1 MIFEQYSSTKSLSTR
16 SENEA
21 EEKEVTTIAGL
32 KRMMRWIKEK
42 NSYQEEKK
50 SCIVR

>member
-21 EEKEVTTIAGL
+21 EEKEVTTIAGI
-32 KRMMRWIKEK
+32 KRMMRWIRKRIAT
-42 NSYQEEKK
+42 KK
-50 SCIVR
+50 RRDRAL